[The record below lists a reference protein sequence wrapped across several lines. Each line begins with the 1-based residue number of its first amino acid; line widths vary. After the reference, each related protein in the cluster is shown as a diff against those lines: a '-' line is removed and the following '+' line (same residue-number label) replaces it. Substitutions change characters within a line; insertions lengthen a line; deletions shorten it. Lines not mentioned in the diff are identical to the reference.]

1 MVKMKPIP
9 GMQIIGKIP
18 TLGVTNYI
26 RNGSVVTRKSNS
38 DGRRS
43 NSRKQF
49 IQRQRMR
56 HAMALWKELAHCQ
69 PMFTEGK
76 THYLGF
82 ISLANRMPAVFIPK
96 RGPLSGATLL
106 MPNIP
111 VSGGTLQPI
120 QQQLGEVDGTPAL
133 ITSLKANNQR
143 PFERFLLYTAEQQ
156 LYVDNDCPVV
166 GFQVREVKYNEF
178 TEMEGCLALVDDVFS
193 DEMKGWALVHI
204 IGQRCSTQGIVTRCT
219 YYEQFTTEEA
229 LQNAAKSY
237 GGLK

>member
-1 MVKMKPIP
+1 MVKMKPIA

-38 DGRRS
+38 DGRRC

-56 HAMALWKELAHCQ
+56 HSMALWKELAHCQ

-106 MPNIP
+106 MPDIP

-120 QQQLGEVDGTPAL
+120 LQQLGEVDGTPAL

-156 LYVDNDCPVV
+156 FYADNDCPVV

-178 TEMEGCLALVDDVFS
+178 TVMEGCLALVDDVFA
-193 DEMKGWALVHI
+193 DEMKGWALVRI
-204 IGQRCSTQGIVTRCT
+204 IGQQCSSQGIVTRCT

>member
-1 MVKMKPIP
+1 MVKMKPIA

-56 HAMALWKELAHCQ
+56 HSMALWKELAHCQ

-82 ISLANRMPAVFIPK
+82 ISLANRLPVVFIPK

-106 MPNIP
+106 MPDIP
-111 VSGGTLQPI
+111 
-120 QQQLGEVDGTPAL
+120 VDGTPAL
-133 ITSLKANNQR
+133 ITSLKANNRR
-143 PFERFLLYTAEQQ
+143 PFERFLLYTAEQH
-156 LYVDNDCPVV
+156 YAYNDCPVV
-166 GFQVREVKYNEF
+166 GFQVREVKYNEL
-178 TEMEGCLALVDDVFS
+178 TEMEGCLALVDNVFA

-204 IGQRCSTQGIVTRCT
+204 IGQRCSSQGIVTRCT